1 MKWLLL
7 KSLLFSC
14 LFSFSQNEFIETV
27 VKDYSINLTD
37 KEEVYL
43 ITKDFNNDSLP
54 DILISGRIKGAWG
67 NAGGMWD
74 IYFQLDSGY
83 TKCKD
88 IVYMNHEAS
97 RYNQQTQCIT
107 SYTKYNCCSGS
118 INNISILSCKS
129 VIKQTNELKF
139 ESGDDING
147 VINLHFQGLEFLN
160 VRYGLFYSE
169 KGIQWNK

>member
-83 TKCKD
+83 T
-88 IVYMNHEAS
+88 
-97 RYNQQTQCIT
+97 
-107 SYTKYNCCSGS
+107 
-118 INNISILSCKS
+118 
-129 VIKQTNELKF
+129 
-139 ESGDDING
+139 
-147 VINLHFQGLEFLN
+147 N
-160 VRYGLFYSE
+160 VRT
-169 KGIQWNK
+169 